1 MSTARR
7 TKVITPEAAAGLIL
21 DGDTLAVGG
30 FVGIAVPEELLIA
43 LETRFRET
51 GGPRDLTLVFA
62 AGQGDGGARGL
73 NHLAREGLIRRAI
86 GAHWG
91 LVPALGALALD
102 GRIEAYCLPQGVV
115 SHLYRETAAGRPG
128 LVTRVGLGTFVDP
141 RMEGGRMNAES
152 TEELVRVIELEGEE
166 FLFYPRRPIDVA
178 FLRGTT
184 ADEEGN
190 VTMEREAATLDM
202 LSIAQATKNSG
213 GIVIVQVERVTTR
226 HLLPPREVRIP
237 GILVDGVVVAGSSA
251 THMQTFA
258 EDYNPAYAGEVRVA
272 SDATGATALDARK
285 VIARR
290 AAMLLKINAVV
301 NLGIGIPEGIATV
314 AGEEGILD
322 QITLTVEAGA
332 IGGVPAGG
340 LSFGAA
346 ANAQA
351 IVDEPYQFDFYDGGG
366 LDQAFLGLAE
376 ADRQG
381 NVNVSRFGRRLVGAG
396 GFIDISQ
403 SARSVFFLGT
413 FTAGADIAV
422 GDGRLHIRRDG
433 TVPKFVDEV
442 AQVTFNGERA
452 HATGQSVLYI
462 TERCVLRLGER
473 RPRADRDRARR
484 GSRARCAGAA
494 WAFAPRSRPTCAR
507 WTRRSSPT
515 RRSDWRE
522 RSPLTLDERVDY
534 RADDDLVF
542 INFEGLTLDTLEQA
556 EELAAFLGRRLHDL
570 GRRVNLVVNYDNF
583 ELGRAAAPRFFEMV
597 REHERRYFLSCTRY
611 STDAF
616 LRRKLGRAFADARL
630 SQTIYRSFEESAD
643 ALGDCGGLRAA
654 YGDLP
659 GCRAPAATATLHECG
674 LRAAIERRRETI

>member
-1 MSTARR
+1 MTAGRR
-7 TKVITPEAAAGLIL
+7 TKVITPEAAAQLIL

-30 FVGIAVPEELLIA
+30 FVGIAVPEELVMA
-43 LETRFRET
+43 LETRFRDT

-128 LVTRVGLGTFVDP
+128 LITRVGLGTFVDP
-141 RMEGGRMNAES
+141 RMEGGRMNAAS
-152 TEELVRVIELEGEE
+152 TEEVVRVIELDGEE

-190 VTMEREAATLDM
+190 VTMEREAATLDT

-226 HLLPPREVRIP
+226 HVLAPREVRIP
-237 GILVDGVVVAGSSA
+237 GILVDGVVVASSSA
-251 THMQTFA
+251 AHMQTFA
-258 EDYNPAYAGEVRVA
+258 EGYNPAYAGEVRVV
-272 SDATGATALDARK
+272 SEATGATALDARK

-290 AAMLLKINAVV
+290 AAMLLKINSVV
-301 NLGIGIPEGIATV
+301 NLGIGIPEGIVTV

-322 QITLTVEAGA
+322 LITLTVEAGA

-351 IVDEPYQFDFYDGGG
+351 IVDGPYQFDFYDGAG
-366 LDQAFLGLAE
+366 LDQAFLGMAQ

-381 NVNVSRFGRRLVGAG
+381 NVNVSRFGRRLAGAG
-396 GFIDISQ
+396 GFINISQ
-403 SARSVFFLGT
+403 AARSLFLLGT
-413 FTAGADIAV
+413 FTVGADTAV
-422 GDGRLHIRRDG
+422 GDGRLRIRRDG
-433 TVPKFVDEV
+433 TVPKFVEEV
-442 AQVTFNGERA
+442 THVTFNGERA

-462 TERCVLRLGER
+462 TERCVLRLGDNGLELIEIAPGVDLER
-473 RPRADRDRARR
+473 DVLARMGFRPQIAPDLREMD
-484 GSRARCAGAA
+484 AA
-494 WAFAPRSRPTCAR
+494 IFTDAPLGLG
-507 WTRRSSPT
+507 
-515 RRSDWRE
+515 E

-534 RADDDLVF
+534 RAADDLVF
-542 INFEGLTLDTLEQA
+542 INLEGLILDTLEEA
-556 EELAAFLGRRLHDL
+556 DEFAAFVGLRLHEL
-570 GRRVNLVVNYDNF
+570 GRRVNLIVNYDNF
-583 ELGRAAAPRFFEMV
+583 ELGRGAAPRFFEMV
-597 REHERRYFLSCTRY
+597 REHERRYLLSSTRY

-630 SQTIYRSFEESAD
+630 SQTIYRSFEESVH
-643 ALGDCGGLRAA
+643 ALGEHAA
-654 YGDLP
+654 
-659 GCRAPAATATLHECG
+659 RSRPAAKPRDE
-674 LRAAIERRRETI
+674 RA